1 MKMMK
6 YEIIFPM
13 LKITQLAHL
22 LVRTCFA
29 EPSSGSPLFAIDATV
44 GNGYDTL
51 FLAECVGENGMVFG
65 FDIQDMTVA
74 HAQLAKRGLA
84 KRITLF
90 QAGHETMLSHLTHST
105 EASVSAIMFNLG
117 YLPSGDKAL
126 VTTRQT
132 TLAALSQ
139 SLVLL
144 RHGGILS
151 IACYPG
157 HPGGEEETNAVL
169 VWAKALPHEEYGV
182 LHHHLLNRQRTSP
195 ELVVVQKI

>member
-1 MKMMK
+1 
-6 YEIIFPM
+6 M
-13 LKITQLAHL
+13 LKITQLVHL

-51 FLAECVGENGMVFG
+51 LLAECVGENGMVFG
-65 FDIQDMTVA
+65 FDIQDMSMARTRLEK
-74 HAQLAKRGLA
+74 HGLA
-84 KRITLF
+84 KRVTLF
-90 QAGHETMLSHLTHST
+90 QTGHETMLSHIADS
-105 EASVSAIMFNLG
+105 ADAGASAIIFNLG
-117 YLPSGDKAL
+117 YLPNGDKSL

-139 SLVLL
+139 SLMLL
-144 RHGGILS
+144 KRGGILS
-151 IACYPG
+151 VACYSG

-169 VWAKALPHEEYGV
+169 GWAKALPHEEYSV
-182 LHHHLLNRQRTSP
+182 LHHHLLNRQRASP